1 MPVFLRVQG
10 LSQHFETAQGRLLR
24 VLFVWRCALPADS
37 SERIVL
43 HEGRRVNRRLVK
55 IGGIGSVVTALCCF
69 TPVLVWLAAGLGV
82 SAVLGYLDLVLLPL
96 LGVFLLVLLVGL
108 FRGRGNTRPRT

>member
-1 MPVFLRVQG
+1 M
-10 LSQHFETAQGRLLR
+10 
-24 VLFVWRCALPADS
+24 
-37 SERIVL
+37 
-43 HEGRRVNRRLVK
+43 
-55 IGGIGSVVTALCCF
+55 
-69 TPVLVWLAAGLGV
+69 WLAAGLGV